1 MMSIFE
7 YVPTL
12 FLIAAIYLANKKAV
26 SARKIAEKAWIEKP
40 SYPELEWYTKKQL
53 MIRLDQIKSAAE
65 NAVNKKL
72 GLTEKLIIKAAIAEK
87 TADRAFNMASSANL
101 GVVALQKALAVP
113 RLMTKQQGLQNK
125 FAKNEVDKLFNG
137 EGTFDWLRPILS
149 DEELEI
155 IDKAEEL
162 KERQMNGEHKI

>member
-7 YVPTL
+7 YSPTL
-12 FLIAAIYLANKKAV
+12 LLIVAIYLAYRDSIKNHNRHVEDSKVWLDFLENKFAKGYKEMRERFDKLDGV
-26 SARKIAEKAWIEKP
+26 QKKTQISAK
-40 SYPELEWYTKKQL
+40 
-53 MIRLDQIKSAAE
+53 
-65 NAVNKKL
+65 
-72 GLTEKLIIKAAIAEK
+72 IAEK

-162 KERQMNGEHKI
+162 KERQMNGEQKI

>member
-7 YVPTL
+7 YVPLLLVMFAVWRLSIKLKATDKYASVL
-12 FLIAAIYLANKKAV
+12 AEAFLHSRKRNEKRGRDIEALKKA
-26 SARKIAEKAWIEKP
+26 
-40 SYPELEWYTKKQL
+40 
-53 MIRLDQIKSAAE
+53 IKGTDGR
-65 NAVNKKL
+65 VY
-72 GLTEKLIIKAAIAEK
+72 IKAKIAEK

>member
-12 FLIAAIYLANKKAV
+12 ILIFV
-26 SARKIAEKAWIEKP
+26 AWK
-40 SYPELEWYTKKQL
+40 LHKKQDGFYRK
-53 MIRLDQIKSAAE
+53 MKWELDSTCLNRKQDSSRYLVKQIKII
-65 NAVNKKL
+65 NGKL
-72 GLTEKLIIKAAIAEK
+72 EKYWIKAKIAEK

-113 RLMTKQQGLQNK
+113 RMMTKQQGLQNK
-125 FAKNEVDKLFNG
+125 FAKQEVDKLFTG
-137 EGTFDWLRPILS
+137 EGTFDWLRPLMS

-162 KERQMNGEHKI
+162 QQKQMNGEHKI